1 MAISIVLEEFFKIL
15 LQGGDGASLDKACPV
30 FGGLYLML
38 EGL

>member
-15 LQGGDGASLDKACPV
+15 LLGGDGASVGKACPV
-30 FGGLYLML
+30 YGGLYLMF